1 MQNKSYNS
9 RTFYSLMLSLA
20 VPIALQQLIS
30 ISLNTIDTLMIG
42 SLGEAAIAAVG
53 ICNRVFFFFVLI
65 TFGIYS
71 GMSIFTAQYWG
82 NNDSIN
88 VKKMMGMQMFL
99 GVCVSLVFILIIS
112 CFPGQ
117 IMSWFI
123 KDSAVI
129 ALGKSYFRIVVLSYI
144 FMACSFS
151 VSFAFRSLGIVKVP
165 LFINVLSVLINAFL
179 NWVLIFG
186 HLSIE
191 PMGVSGAALATLI
204 ARIAEFFMYYWYLFK
219 YNNKPVAFKIGD
231 LFLWNFKMMKDK
243 LKIAFPVVI
252 NETLWSLGM
261 TVIYIAYGK
270 LGADSV
276 AAVQISYS
284 VNGIFEALFFGLGN
298 ACAVMLGNE
307 IGRGNYELAKKYS
320 NKFIFIMV
328 LMGAILGLCLIM
340 LRNPIISI
348 FNIEAQTIKL
358 LNYNLIVLGLAMPFS
373 MCSYLFA
380 IGILRSGGDTK
391 FCMYL
396 EMASI
401 WLYVVPVA
409 FIASLAFNL
418 PTYLI
423 IALINIEHL
432 IKLALLIPRYK
443 SGKWINNLVKEDR
456 LTNQ

>member
-1 MQNKSYNS
+1 MQNKSYHS
-9 RTFYSLMLSLA
+9 KTFYSLMLSLA

-30 ISLNTIDTLMIG
+30 ISLNTVDTIMIG
-42 SLGEAAIAAVG
+42 PLGEAAIAAVG
-53 ICNRVFFFFVLI
+53 ICNRFFFFFVLI

-82 NNDSIN
+82 NNDFLN
-88 VKKMMGMQMFL
+88 VKKMMGMQLFL
-99 GVCVSLVFILIIS
+99 GVCVSLVFIFIIS
-112 CFPGQ
+112 CFPAQ

-123 KDSAVI
+123 KDSVVI

-165 LFINVLSVLINAFL
+165 LFINILSVLINALL
-179 NWVLIFG
+179 NWVFIFG
-186 HLSIE
+186 HFGFE
-191 PMGVSGAALATLI
+191 PMGVAGAALATLI
-204 ARIAEFFMYYWYLFK
+204 ARISEFLMYYWYLLK
-219 YNNKPVAFKIGD
+219 YNNKPVAFKVSD
-231 LFLWNFKMMKDK
+231 LFLWDFKMMKEK

-284 VNGIFEALFFGLGN
+284 INGIFEALFFGVGN
-298 ACAVMLGNE
+298 ACSVMLGNE
-307 IGRGNYELAKKYS
+307 IGRSNYGLAKKYS
-320 NKFIFIMV
+320 KNFILIMI
-328 LMGAILGLCLIM
+328 LMGAILGFFLIM
-340 LRNPIISI
+340 LRSPIISI

-409 FIASLAFNL
+409 FVASLAFSL
-418 PTYLI
+418 PTYFI
-423 IALINIEHL
+423 IALINIEHIL
-432 IKLALLIPRYK
+432 KLALLIPRYK
-443 SGKWINNLVKEDR
+443 SGKWINNLVRDDNSK
-456 LTNQ
+456 